1 MKNDSQDVGVFPLYA
16 SRMPVFIISGL
27 NAGFGDF
34 LFFILLIEQ
43 VPELT
48 RIQLQPL
55 EKMDLFL
62 SIFFD
67 SDHL

>member
-1 MKNDSQDVGVFPLYA
+1 MRRTWVVKNDSQDAGVSPLYA
-16 SRMPVFIISGL
+16 SPMPVFIISGL

-48 RIQLQPL
+48 RIPLQPL
-55 EKMDLFL
+55 ENMGLFSSL
-62 SIFFD
+62 F
-67 SDHL
+67 